1 MAKKLFVGSLSY
13 GVTGAQV
20 EDLFSKVGKVESC
33 NLITD
38 KFSGQSKGFA
48 FVEMAKEEDAKEAIK
63 KFNNY
68 ELDGRK
74 IVVNEARPQE
84 NRNQGQNRGNFRSK
98 RW

>member
-84 NRNQGQNRGNFRSK
+84 NRDQGQNRGNFRSK